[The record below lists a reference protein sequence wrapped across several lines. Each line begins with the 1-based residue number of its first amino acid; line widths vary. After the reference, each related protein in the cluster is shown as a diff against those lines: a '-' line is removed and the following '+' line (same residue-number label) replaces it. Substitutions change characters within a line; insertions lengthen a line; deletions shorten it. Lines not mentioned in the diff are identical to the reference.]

1 MNAFK
6 RGTLQPSRTGA
17 SHGPATRITVYHEIL
32 RQIDEPTQ
40 GLQIAS
46 LQTGIPMTR
55 TAHRRYANR
64 TQTPFAKSVPATC
77 PQPHVDGKATLR
89 HNRLMLAMALAVGL
103 AVFQPAEASHAAPAE
118 ASHAAPAEASH
129 AAMERVPIVLIGPG
143 CDTHE
148 NELSRALLTLQ
159 GVNAAHFHRIADHV
173 LVDIT
178 VGIIM
183 PEELVHHLNT
193 AATSWQCRA
202 EIMQSCITADPAP
215 HTRIN
220 AP

>member
-6 RGTLQPSRTGA
+6 RGTLQPIRPGI
-17 SHGPATRITVYHEIL
+17 SHGPTTRITVYHEIL
-32 RQIDEPTQ
+32 RQIDEPAQ
-40 GLQIAS
+40 RLQIAS
-46 LQTGIPMTR
+46 LQTGIPMTQ
-55 TAHRRYANR
+55 TTPRRYANR
-64 TQTPFAKSVPATC
+64 TQSPFEKSVPATC

-103 AVFQPAEASHAAPAE
+103 AVFQ
-118 ASHAAPAEASH
+118 PAEASH

-178 VGIIM
+178 VGIIE

-202 EIMQSCITADPAP
+202 EIVQSCITADQAP
-215 HTRIN
+215 HTPIN

>member
-1 MNAFK
+1 
-6 RGTLQPSRTGA
+6 
-17 SHGPATRITVYHEIL
+17 
-32 RQIDEPTQ
+32 
-40 GLQIAS
+40 
-46 LQTGIPMTR
+46 MTR

-64 TQTPFAKSVPATC
+64 TLPPFAKSVPATC

-89 HNRLMLAMALAVGL
+89 RNCLMLAMALTVGL
-103 AVFQPAEASHAAPAE
+103 GVFQPDGASQ
-118 ASHAAPAEASH
+118 
-129 AAMERVPIVLIGPG
+129 AAMERVPVTLTGPG
-143 CDTHE
+143 CDSHE
-148 NELSRALLTLQ
+148 NELSRTLLTLQ

-178 VGIIM
+178 VGIIV

-193 AATSWQCRA
+193 AATSWQCHA

-220 AP
+220 TP

>member
-1 MNAFK
+1 M
-6 RGTLQPSRTGA
+6 LQQ
-17 SHGPATRITVYHEIL
+17 L
-32 RQIDEPTQ
+32 DEPTQ

-46 LQTGIPMTR
+46 LQTGIPMR
-55 TAHRRYANR
+55 HTAHRRYANW
-64 TQTPFAKSVPATC
+64 TQTPFAKSIPATC
-77 PQPHVDGKATLR
+77 PQPHVEGKAWLR
-89 HNRLMLAMALAVGL
+89 HNRLMLAMALTLGL
-103 AVFQPAEASHAAPAE
+103 TVFQPAG
-118 ASHAAPAEASH
+118 ASH
-129 AAMERVPIVLIGPG
+129 AAMERVPVALTGPG

-178 VGIIM
+178 VGMIT

-202 EIMQSCITADPAP
+202 EIMQSCITTDPAP
-215 HTRIN
+215 RTGIN
-220 AP
+220 TP

>member
-17 SHGPATRITVYHEIL
+17 SHGPTTRITVYHEIL

-77 PQPHVDGKATLR
+77 PQPHVDGRASLR
-89 HNRLMLAMALAVGL
+89 HNRLMLAMALTVGL
-103 AVFQPAEASHAAPAE
+103 AVFQPAEASHAA
-118 ASHAAPAEASH
+118 
-129 AAMERVPIVLIGPG
+129 MERVPVVLIGPG

-159 GVNAAHFHRIADHV
+159 GVNAAHFHRIPDHV

-178 VGIIM
+178 VGIIV

-202 EIMQSCITADPAP
+202 EIMQSCITADLAP
-215 HTRIN
+215 HTGIN

>member
-1 MNAFK
+1 MLFDLFK

-17 SHGPATRITVYHEIL
+17 SHGPTTRITVYHEIL

-46 LQTGIPMTR
+46 LQTGIPMTQ

-77 PQPHVDGKATLR
+77 PQPHVDGRASLR
-89 HNRLMLAMALAVGL
+89 HNRLMLAMAFTVGL
-103 AVFQPAEASHAAPAE
+103 AVFQPG
-118 ASHAAPAEASH
+118 EASH
-129 AAMERVPIVLIGPG
+129 AAMERVPVVLIGPG

-159 GVNAAHFHRIADHV
+159 GVNAAHFHRIPDHV

-178 VGIIM
+178 VGIIV

-202 EIMQSCITADPAP
+202 EIMQSCITADLAP
-215 HTRIN
+215 HTGIN

>member
-6 RGTLQPSRTGA
+6 RGTLRPSRTGA
-17 SHGPATRITVYHEIL
+17 SHGPTARITVYHEIL
-32 RQIDEPTQ
+32 RQIDEPAQ

-46 LQTGIPMTR
+46 LQTGIPVTR

-89 HNRLMLAMALAVGL
+89 HNRLVLAMALTVGL
-103 AVFQPAEASHAAPAE
+103 AVFQPAEASHAA
-118 ASHAAPAEASH
+118 
-129 AAMERVPIVLIGPG
+129 MERVPVVLIGPG

-178 VGIIM
+178 VGIIV

-202 EIMQSCITADPAP
+202 EIMQSCITAAPAP
-215 HTRIN
+215 QTQKDT
-220 AP
+220 P

>member
-17 SHGPATRITVYHEIL
+17 SHGPTTRITVYHEIL
-32 RQIDEPTQ
+32 KHIDEPTQ

-89 HNRLMLAMALAVGL
+89 HNLLMLAMALTVGL
-103 AVFQPAEASHAAPAE
+103 AVFQ
-118 ASHAAPAEASH
+118 PAEASH

-178 VGIIM
+178 VGIIL
-183 PEELVHHLNT
+183 PEELVQHLNT

>member
-1 MNAFK
+1 
-6 RGTLQPSRTGA
+6 
-17 SHGPATRITVYHEIL
+17 
-32 RQIDEPTQ
+32 
-40 GLQIAS
+40 
-46 LQTGIPMTR
+46 MTR

-64 TQTPFAKSVPATC
+64 TQTPFAKSVPATS
-77 PQPHVDGKATLR
+77 PQPHVVGKATLR
-89 HNRLMLAMALAVGL
+89 HNRLMLAIALIVGL
-103 AVFQPAEASHAAPAE
+103 AVFQPADT
-118 ASHAAPAEASH
+118 SH
-129 AAMERVPIVLIGPG
+129 AAMERVPVALIGPD
-143 CDTHE
+143 CSTHE

-178 VGIIM
+178 VGIIV
-183 PEELVHHLNT
+183 PEELVRHLNT

>member
-1 MNAFK
+1 M
-6 RGTLQPSRTGA
+6 
-17 SHGPATRITVYHEIL
+17 V
-32 RQIDEPTQ
+32 RQLDEPTQ

-89 HNRLMLAMALAVGL
+89 HNRLMLAMALTVGL
-103 AVFQPAEASHAAPAE
+103 AVFQPAEASHAA
-118 ASHAAPAEASH
+118 
-129 AAMERVPIVLIGPG
+129 MERVPVALTGPG

-159 GVNAAHFHRIADHV
+159 GVNAAHFHRIPDHV

-178 VGIIM
+178 VGMIA

-215 HTRIN
+215 HTRIRRTMSGRLKSHQFRTLCGII
-220 AP
+220 AGLMFLHEQPLP

>member
-17 SHGPATRITVYHEIL
+17 SHGPPTRITVYHEIL
-32 RQIDEPTQ
+32 RQIDEPAQ

-77 PQPHVDGKATLR
+77 PQPHVAGKATLR
-89 HNRLMLAMALAVGL
+89 HNRLMLAMALTVGL
-103 AVFQPAEASHAAPAE
+103 TVFQ
-118 ASHAAPAEASH
+118 PAEASH
-129 AAMERVPIVLIGPG
+129 AAMERVPVVLIGPG

-178 VGIIM
+178 VGIIV

>member
-1 MNAFK
+1 
-6 RGTLQPSRTGA
+6 
-17 SHGPATRITVYHEIL
+17 
-32 RQIDEPTQ
+32 
-40 GLQIAS
+40 
-46 LQTGIPMTR
+46 
-55 TAHRRYANR
+55 
-64 TQTPFAKSVPATC
+64 
-77 PQPHVDGKATLR
+77 
-89 HNRLMLAMALAVGL
+89 MLAMALAVGL
-103 AVFQPAEASHAAPAE
+103 AVFQPAE

-178 VGIIM
+178 VGIIA

-202 EIMQSCITADPAP
+202 EIMQSCITADLAP

>member
-1 MNAFK
+1 
-6 RGTLQPSRTGA
+6 
-17 SHGPATRITVYHEIL
+17 
-32 RQIDEPTQ
+32 
-40 GLQIAS
+40 
-46 LQTGIPMTR
+46 
-55 TAHRRYANR
+55 
-64 TQTPFAKSVPATC
+64 
-77 PQPHVDGKATLR
+77 
-89 HNRLMLAMALAVGL
+89 MLAMALTVGL
-103 AVFQPAEASHAAPAE
+103 AVFQL
-118 ASHAAPAEASH
+118 AEASH
-129 AAMERVPIVLIGPG
+129 AAMERVPVALTGPG

-178 VGIIM
+178 VGIIV

>member
-1 MNAFK
+1 MVRQLAP
-6 RGTLQPSRTGA
+6 PST
-17 SHGPATRITVYHEIL
+17 
-32 RQIDEPTQ
+32 
-40 GLQIAS
+40 
-46 LQTGIPMTR
+46 M
-55 TAHRRYANR
+55 

-77 PQPHVDGKATLR
+77 PQPHVDSKTTLR
-89 HNRLMLAMALAVGL
+89 HNRLLLAMALTVGL
-103 AVFQPAEASHAAPAE
+103 AIFQ
-118 ASHAAPAEASH
+118 PAEASH

-143 CDTHE
+143 CGTHE
-148 NELSRALLTLQ
+148 NELSKALLALQ

-178 VGIIM
+178 VGIIAS
-183 PEELVHHLNT
+183 EELVHHLNT

-215 HTRIN
+215 RTRIT

>member
-1 MNAFK
+1 M
-6 RGTLQPSRTGA
+6 
-17 SHGPATRITVYHEIL
+17 V

-55 TAHRRYANR
+55 TA
-64 TQTPFAKSVPATC
+64 
-77 PQPHVDGKATLR
+77 LR
-89 HNRLMLAMALAVGL
+89 HNRLMLAMALTVGL
-103 AVFQPAEASHAAPAE
+103 AVFQPTEP
-118 ASHAAPAEASH
+118 SH
-129 AAMERVPIVLIGPG
+129 AAMERVPIVLIGSG

-148 NELSRALLTLQ
+148 NELSRALLALQ

-178 VGIIM
+178 VGIIA
-183 PEELVHHLNT
+183 PEELVRHLNT

-202 EIMQSCITADPAP
+202 EIMQSCITADLPP
-215 HTRIN
+215 TRKN

>member
-17 SHGPATRITVYHEIL
+17 SHGPTTRITVYHEIL

-55 TAHRRYANR
+55 TAHRRYANQ

-77 PQPHVDGKATLR
+77 SQPHVDGKVTLR
-89 HNRLMLAMALAVGL
+89 HNRLMLAMALTVGL
-103 AVFQPAEASHAAPAE
+103 AVFQPT
-118 ASHAAPAEASH
+118 EASH
-129 AAMERVPIVLIGPG
+129 AAMERVPVALIGPG

-178 VGIIM
+178 VGIIV
-183 PEELVHHLNT
+183 PEELVRHLNT

-202 EIMQSCITADPAP
+202 EIMQSCITADPPP

>member
-1 MNAFK
+1 
-6 RGTLQPSRTGA
+6 
-17 SHGPATRITVYHEIL
+17 
-32 RQIDEPTQ
+32 
-40 GLQIAS
+40 
-46 LQTGIPMTR
+46 MTR

-64 TQTPFAKSVPATC
+64 TQTPFEKSVPATC
-77 PQPHVDGKATLR
+77 PQPHVVGKATLK
-89 HNRLMLAMALAVGL
+89 HNCLMLAMALIVGL
-103 AVFQPAEASHAAPAE
+103 AVFQPAGT
-118 ASHAAPAEASH
+118 SH
-129 AAMERVPIVLIGPG
+129 AAMERVPVALTGPG

-148 NELSRALLTLQ
+148 NELSKALLALQ

-178 VGIIM
+178 VGIIA

-215 HTRIN
+215 HTRIH

>member
-6 RGTLQPSRTGA
+6 RGTLQPSRSGA

-103 AVFQPAEASHAAPAE
+103 AVFQPAEASHAA
-118 ASHAAPAEASH
+118 
-129 AAMERVPIVLIGPG
+129 MERVPIVLIGPG

-178 VGIIM
+178 VGIIL

-220 AP
+220 TP

>member
-6 RGTLQPSRTGA
+6 SGILQPSRTGA
-17 SHGPATRITVYHEIL
+17 SHGPTTRLTVYHEIL
-32 RQIDEPTQ
+32 RQIDEATQ
-40 GLQIAS
+40 GLQISS
-46 LQTGIPMTR
+46 LQTGIPMTQA
-55 TAHRRYANR
+55 AHRRYANR

-77 PQPHVDGKATLR
+77 PHPHVDGKATLR
-89 HNRLMLAMALAVGL
+89 HNCLMLAMALTVGL
-103 AVFQPAEASHAAPAE
+103 AVFQPP
-118 ASHAAPAEASH
+118 EASH
-129 AAMERVPIVLIGPG
+129 AAMERVPVVLIGPG

-178 VGIIM
+178 VGIIV

-202 EIMQSCITADPAP
+202 EIMQSCITADLAP
-215 HTRIN
+215 PTRIN

>member
-1 MNAFK
+1 M
-6 RGTLQPSRTGA
+6 
-17 SHGPATRITVYHEIL
+17 V

-46 LQTGIPMTR
+46 LQTGIPMT
-55 TAHRRYANR
+55 
-64 TQTPFAKSVPATC
+64 QMPFAKKLPATC
-77 PQPHVDGKATLR
+77 PQPHVDGKATFR
-89 HNRLMLAMALAVGL
+89 HNRLMLAMALTVGL
-103 AVFQPAEASHAAPAE
+103 AVFQPAES
-118 ASHAAPAEASH
+118 SH
-129 AAMERVPIVLIGPG
+129 AAMERVPVALTGPG
-143 CDTHE
+143 CDSHE

-178 VGIIM
+178 VGIIV

-202 EIMQSCITADPAP
+202 EIMQSCITAAPAP
-215 HTRIN
+215 QTRKDT
-220 AP
+220 P

>member
-6 RGTLQPSRTGA
+6 RGILQPSRTGA
-17 SHGPATRITVYHEIL
+17 SHGPTTRLTVYHEIL

-40 GLQIAS
+40 GLQVAS
-46 LQTGIPMTR
+46 LQMGIPVTR
-55 TAHRRYANR
+55 TAHRRYENR
-64 TQTPFAKSVPATC
+64 TQTPFTKSVPATC

-89 HNRLMLAMALAVGL
+89 HNRLMLAMALTVGL
-103 AVFQPAEASHAAPAE
+103 AVFQPAEASHAA
-118 ASHAAPAEASH
+118 
-129 AAMERVPIVLIGPG
+129 MERVPVVLIGPG

-159 GVNAAHFHRIADHV
+159 GVNAAHFHRIPEHV

-178 VGIIM
+178 VGTIV
-183 PEELVHHLNT
+183 PEELVHRLNT

-202 EIMQSCITADPAP
+202 EIMQSCITADLAP
-215 HTRIN
+215 HTGIN

>member
-1 MNAFK
+1 
-6 RGTLQPSRTGA
+6 
-17 SHGPATRITVYHEIL
+17 
-32 RQIDEPTQ
+32 
-40 GLQIAS
+40 
-46 LQTGIPMTR
+46 MTR

-64 TQTPFAKSVPATC
+64 TQTPFEKSVPATC
-77 PQPHVDGKATLR
+77 PQPHVVGKATLR
-89 HNRLMLAMALAVGL
+89 HTCLMLTMALVVGL
-103 AVFQPAEASHAAPAE
+103 AVFQLDET
-118 ASHAAPAEASH
+118 SH
-129 AAMERVPIVLIGPG
+129 AAMERVPVALTGPG
-143 CDTHE
+143 CSTHE

-202 EIMQSCITADPAP
+202 EIMQSCITAAP
-215 HTRIN
+215 TPQTRKD

>member
-1 MNAFK
+1 M
-6 RGTLQPSRTGA
+6 
-17 SHGPATRITVYHEIL
+17 
-32 RQIDEPTQ
+32 
-40 GLQIAS
+40 AS

-55 TAHRRYANR
+55 TAHRRCANR
-64 TQTPFAKSVPATC
+64 TQIPFAKSVPATC

-89 HNRLMLAMALAVGL
+89 HNGLMLAMALTVGL
-103 AVFQPAEASHAAPAE
+103 AVFQPAEASHAA
-118 ASHAAPAEASH
+118 
-129 AAMERVPIVLIGPG
+129 MERVPVALTGPG

-148 NELSRALLTLQ
+148 NELSKALLALE

-178 VGIIM
+178 VGIIA
-183 PEELVHHLNT
+183 PEKLVHHLNT

-215 HTRIN
+215 HTQ
-220 AP
+220 

>member
-1 MNAFK
+1 MNLPKGF
-6 RGTLQPSRTGA
+6 RSPPCS
-17 SHGPATRITVYHEIL
+17 
-32 RQIDEPTQ
+32 
-40 GLQIAS
+40 
-46 LQTGIPMTR
+46 TGIPMTR
-55 TAHRRYANR
+55 TAHHRYADR

-77 PQPHVDGKATLR
+77 SQSHVDGKATLR
-89 HNRLMLAMALAVGL
+89 HNRLMLAMALTVGL
-103 AVFQPAEASHAAPAE
+103 GVFQPARASQ
-118 ASHAAPAEASH
+118 
-129 AAMERVPIVLIGPG
+129 AAMERVPVALTGPG

-178 VGIIM
+178 VGIIT

-215 HTRIN
+215 HTRTN

>member
-6 RGTLQPSRTGA
+6 RGTLQLSRTGA
-17 SHGPATRITVYHEIL
+17 SHGPTSRITVYHEII

-40 GLQIAS
+40 GFQIAS

-64 TQTPFAKSVPATC
+64 MQMPFAKSVPATC
-77 PQPHVDGKATLR
+77 PQPHVDGKASLR
-89 HNRLMLAMALAVGL
+89 HNRLMLAMALGVGL
-103 AVFQPAEASHAAPAE
+103 AVFQPAEASHAA
-118 ASHAAPAEASH
+118 
-129 AAMERVPIVLIGPG
+129 MERVPVVLIGPG

-148 NELSRALLTLQ
+148 NELSRALLTMQ
-159 GVNAAHFHRIADHV
+159 GVNAAHFHRIPEHV

-178 VGIIM
+178 VGMIV
-183 PEELVHHLNT
+183 PEELVHRLNT

-202 EIMQSCITADPAP
+202 EIMQSCITTDLAP
-215 HTRIN
+215 HTGIN
-220 AP
+220 PP